1 MNNTTVGG
9 RYQIEKKLSEGTFG
23 KTYLARDINRP
34 NHPLCVVKKL
44 KPQSPTVFPVAKRLF
59 DTEAKILEKLGEH
72 PQIPRLLADLT
83 ENQEFYLVEE
93 YIDGEELAKEMPTY
107 NGQLWDE
114 AKVTQLVLDILEIL
128 VFVQRYN
135 VIHRDIKPSN
145 LMRRRQDGKIVMID
159 FGAVKQ
165 ITTQIANLP
174 PGVPGTVPIGTP
186 GYMPYEQK
194 NGQPSFASDIYAVG
208 MIAIEA
214 LTGQFPHTLQRD
226 SQTLELI
233 WNRNLVSPRFAA
245 IIDNMVHFYANQRYQ
260 TAAEVIKAIV
270 PATTIISLPPTVP
283 LVPVKNQN
291 LVMVVSSF
299 LVALIVGFGVATMYY
314 QINLQQQ
321 RSQQDEGMW

>member
-1 MNNTTVGG
+1 MTTITLGG

-23 KTYLARDINRP
+23 ETYLAKDIHRNG
-34 NHPLCVVKKL
+34 HPLCVVKKL

-59 DTEAKILEKLGEH
+59 DTEAKVLEKLGEH
-72 PQIPRLLADLT
+72 PQIPRLLADFT

-93 YIDGEELAKEMPTY
+93 YIDGEEFAKEMPTY

-128 VFVQRYN
+128 VFVQKHN

-159 FGAVKQ
+159 FGAVKEV
-165 ITTQIANLP
+165 TTQIANLP

-208 MIAIEA
+208 MIAIQA
-214 LTGQFPHTLQRD
+214 LTGVFPHQLLRD

-233 WNRNLVSPRFAA
+233 WNRASVSPRFAA

-260 TAAEVIKAIV
+260 TAAEVIKAIL
-270 PATTIISLPPTVP
+270 PDTTIISLPSTVP
-283 LVPVKNQN
+283 VVPVKNKT
-291 LVMVVSSF
+291 LVIFISSF
-299 LVALIVGFGVATMYY
+299 VALIVGLGVATMYY
-314 QINLQQQ
+314 QVNLQE
-321 RSQQDEGMW
+321 RTQQDEGMW